1 MKIKR
6 IQIKNIGPYINEN
19 IFQFDVSDLTKRLAL
34 IGGKNGAGKTTLF
47 NAIKICLYGCIAYG
61 FESNNVK
68 YYTEIEK
75 IINTNEKLKKI
86 GDAEVIIDLLFD
98 DGKDDYTYT
107 FARSWK
113 VVGTKIS
120 ESFTVY
126 KNRIPLSSILTGTW
140 VWPNKT
146 MLAPISRAFCLIME
160 RPIPTWYK

>member
-19 IFQFDVSDLTKRLAL
+19 TFQFDVSDLTKRLAL

-61 FESNNVK
+61 FESNNAK
-68 YYTEIEK
+68 YYAEIEK

-113 VVGTKIS
+113 VVGSKIS

-126 KNRIPLSSILTGTW
+126 KNGIPLSSAERSDFESYLLQMLP
-140 VWPNKT
+140 PN
-146 MLAPISRAFCLIME
+146 LFRFYFFVC
-160 RPIPTWYK
+160 